1 MAILRI
7 DGVKGRTGDRS
18 KTSIYNRVKEG
29 LFTKPVKLTAQTS
42 GWPDYEVETIVAAQI
57 AGQSKDEIRALVNN
71 LHAQRIERF
80 KILLNPATT
89 SSASVVNS
97 NVVQMAGVH

>member
-7 DGVKGRTGDRS
+7 DGVKCRTGDRS

-57 AGQSKDEIRALVNN
+57 AGQSSDQIRELVNQ

-80 KILLNPATT
+80 KILLNPATAN
-89 SSASVVNS
+89 SASPVHS
-97 NVVQMAGVH
+97 NVIPMGAH